1 MRKIQLIDII
11 WVEDAM
17 RKHGKGRLCMS
28 LQLLK
33 EQVYEANIKLWKSGL
48 VVLTWGN
55 VSGIDR
61 EQGLMAIKP
70 SGVSYELLKPSDI
83 VLVRLDNG
91 QAVDS
96 ALRPSSDT
104 PTHLKLYRAWPEI
117 GGVTHTHSRMAT
129 AWAQAKMPIPCFGTT
144 HADSFHGQVP
154 CARPLT
160 AEEVAR
166 DYEGETGNL
175 IVETFKDI
183 PRLHVPAVLLSCHGP
198 FTWGETPDKA
208 VENAIILEE
217 VAAMAAMTRQISPD
231 SLPCPEHVSEK
242 HFQRKHGKNAYYGQ
256 KK

>member
-1 MRKIQLIDII
+1 MT
-11 WVEDAM
+11 
-17 RKHGKGRLCMS
+17 
-28 LQLLK
+28 LQALK
-33 EQVYEANIKLWKSGL
+33 EQVYEANITLWKSGL

-61 EQGLMAIKP
+61 ERGLVAIKP
-70 SGVSYELLKPSDI
+70 SGVSYAQMKPEDI
-83 VLVRLDNG
+83 VLVRLDDG
-91 QAVDS
+91 QPVDS
-96 ALRPSSDT
+96 ILRPSSDT

-129 AWAQAKMPIPCFGTT
+129 AWAQARMPIPCFGTT
-144 HADSFHGQVP
+144 HADTFHGPVP

-166 DYEGETGNL
+166 DYEGETGSL

-198 FTWGETPDKA
+198 FTWGESPEKA

-217 VAAMAAMTRQISPD
+217 VAAMAAMTRQISPNA
-231 SLPCPEHVSEK
+231 LPCPEHVSEK